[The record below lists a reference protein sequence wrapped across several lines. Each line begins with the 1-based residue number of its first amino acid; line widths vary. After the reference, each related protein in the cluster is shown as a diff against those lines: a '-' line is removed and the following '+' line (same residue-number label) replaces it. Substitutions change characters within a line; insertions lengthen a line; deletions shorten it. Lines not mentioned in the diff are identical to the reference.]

1 MTSIACEAQKERL
14 SLNPADYLSK
24 PRDGHNLDPMLTANA
39 GIELN
44 VAYQTVKN
52 HRTTVVYPVEVKK
65 DSVVVKESLDRKDSR
80 TLSLAQ
86 FLKFYSR
93 S

>member
-1 MTSIACEAQKERL
+1 MTSIACEARKERL
-14 SLNPADYLSK
+14 SLTTPEPKDNSD
-24 PRDGHNLDPMLTANA
+24 
-39 GIELN
+39 IVLN
-44 VAYQTVKN
+44 VAYKTVKN
-52 HRTTVVYPVEVKK
+52 HRTIEVYPVEVKK